1 MRTVFMRTAQLIV
14 TLAACSS
21 IQNLYA
27 DQSSVADGLVEAVG
41 FGTVDTA
48 KTANRTQARLMAK
61 RAAIVDAQRNL
72 LEMIDGVRI
81 TSGTTVKD
89 AQLESDIIGNRIKGL
104 LKGAFILK
112 QELTEEDDTYLYEV
126 TMGVCL
132 NASLESCRSRPNLA
146 QIIYESLT
154 KTPVE
159 DQFTATLDS
168 SAPRA
173 SSLIVDLG
181 DYQFSPYFDVRLVN
195 ASGKEIYGP
204 GQFDPTKGNDW
215 VHWEKSMTAA
225 RASAIAGESPFEV
238 SAAGT
243 TLDSDIVLSDEDA
256 ERLYSTNANSG
267 NFLEQGK
274 VIFVIKSAGS

>member
-132 NASLESCRSRPNLA
+132 NASLES
-146 QIIYESLT
+146 
-154 KTPVE
+154 
-159 DQFTATLDS
+159 
-168 SAPRA
+168 
-173 SSLIVDLG
+173 
-181 DYQFSPYFDVRLVN
+181 
-195 ASGKEIYGP
+195 
-204 GQFDPTKGNDW
+204 
-215 VHWEKSMTAA
+215 
-225 RASAIAGESPFEV
+225 
-238 SAAGT
+238 
-243 TLDSDIVLSDEDA
+243 
-256 ERLYSTNANSG
+256 
-267 NFLEQGK
+267 
-274 VIFVIKSAGS
+274 